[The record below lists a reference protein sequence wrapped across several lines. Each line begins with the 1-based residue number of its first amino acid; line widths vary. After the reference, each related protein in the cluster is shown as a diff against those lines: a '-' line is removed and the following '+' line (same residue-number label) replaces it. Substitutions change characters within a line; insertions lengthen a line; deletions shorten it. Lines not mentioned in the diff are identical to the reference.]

1 MNLELDTNSLISIII
16 PTYNQTKFLS
26 YSINSVLNQTFT
38 NWELLIVDNFS
49 SDETTNILASYSD
62 PRIKVFQINNGGII
76 AKSRNFAINAAE
88 GAWIAFLDS
97 DDYWFPN
104 KLELVSKHC
113 NLNYDLIYHH
123 MKVVIDTDRI
133 INSELIK
140 SRKLKKPI
148 LKDLILNGNPIA
160 TSSVVVR
167 KKRLTEVNFMSEAPQ
182 LIGIEDYNT
191 WLRISNITEA
201 FKLVPVELGVY
212 RKHDNNNSLFKGID
226 LHVKAF
232 AEFLPRLSSR
242 ERKILNLNQMYNYA
256 RFKYLDE
263 NYNDLKKELTNL
275 IIKGKTSH
283 KFKALWMLINL
294 FKI

>member
-1 MNLELDTNSLISIII
+1 MNLKLDKNSLISIVM
-16 PTYNQTKFLS
+16 PTYNQAEFLS
-26 YSINSVLNQTFT
+26 SSINSVLNQTIT

-62 PRIKVFQINNGGII
+62 PRVKVFQINNGGII

-104 KLELVSKHC
+104 KLEKVSKYF

-123 MKVVIDTDRI
+123 MKVVIDKDRI
-133 INSELIK
+133 INSEFIK

-148 LKDLILNGNPIA
+148 LKDLITNGNPIA

-167 KKRLTEVNFMSEAPQ
+167 KKLLKEINFMSEAPQ

-201 FKLVPVELGVY
+201 FKLVPVGLGVY
-212 RKHDNNNSLFKGID
+212 RKHENNNSLFKGID

-232 AEFLPRLSSR
+232 EEFLPRLSSR
-242 ERKILNLNQMYNYA
+242 EKKILNLNQMYNYA
-256 RFKYLDE
+256 RLKYLDE
-263 NYNDLKKELTNL
+263 NYNDLKKELTDL
-275 IIKGKTSH
+275 VIKGKASH